1 MFTAISAN
9 TNRSHRRNEPPAT
22 INNNTTAATGT
33 LTYFGSP
40 KNDNAKVTPMK
51 SVTMVNVLRMNRSP
65 TLNQPQNLPN
75 RSKIS
80 LA

>member
-9 TNRSHRRNEPPAT
+9 SNRSHRRNEPPAT
-22 INNNTTAATGT
+22 IANNTTAATGT
-33 LTYFGSP
+33 LMYFGSP
-40 KNDNAKVTPMK
+40 KNDNASVTPMN
-51 SVTMVNVLRMNRSP
+51 SVTMVNALRMNRSP

-80 LA
+80 SA